1 MKYRMLCLVDPLS
14 NKAKFL
20 NVLGKEGISSPCHL
34 SDRTEKP
41 KWEQLKKLKYS
52 HLKENETRKV
62 PGAGSSGLDLAWRKP
77 IPFRKRPQNL
87 TDKP

>member
-62 PGAGSSGLDLAWRKP
+62 GASRSHSEKGLK
-77 IPFRKRPQNL
+77 
-87 TDKP
+87 T